1 MGMLSNC
8 AMGIGVLDVQEL
20 STRYMLDVM
29 HVEQNISDNL
39 LKHMFG
45 EKNTLNTRR
54 VMEEASIHPW
64 LWLQRRG
71 QHFIKPAPTPNLFSE
86 SIWNFDLLMVQFLW
100 IIISMVIYSCRF

>member
-1 MGMLSNC
+1 M
-8 AMGIGVLDVQEL
+8 LDVQEL

-39 LKHMFG
+39 LKHMSG

-54 VMEEASIHPW
+54 VMEEASIRPW

-71 QHFIKPAPTPNLFSE
+71 QHFIKPAPTPTSWDSYYSNKARLHGLLNLMQNALCTLPF
-86 SIWNFDLLMVQFLW
+86 ILHGKDLPK
-100 IIISMVIYSCRF
+100 IS